1 MHSLLDIAWYSFGQ
15 ALGNRVVGGF
25 PAILQQATNGAAS
38 YPYKIRH

>member
-1 MHSLLDIAWYSFGQ
+1 MHSLLDIAWYPGQ